1 VLLQIKREGGNK
13 VTDYRI
19 PYYKW
24 QAKLETNKK
33 WTAAEVEA
41 MFTELME
48 QCTVRM
54 ADEETIAE
62 LNKEIDL
69 LRGVR

>member
-1 VLLQIKREGGNK
+1 M
-13 VTDYRI
+13 TDYRT

-48 QCTVRM
+48 QCAARM
-54 ADEETIAE
+54 ADEEIIAE